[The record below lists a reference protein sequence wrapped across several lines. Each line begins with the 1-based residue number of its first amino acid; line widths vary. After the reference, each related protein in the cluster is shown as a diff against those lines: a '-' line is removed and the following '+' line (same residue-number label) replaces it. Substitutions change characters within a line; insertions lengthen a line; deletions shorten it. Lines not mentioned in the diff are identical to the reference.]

1 MLANPEKIIS
11 ASTGSGASYTK
22 TVSMSASDLV
32 ELLTLALEY
41 KKNGFVTSGNN
52 TAKETDELTKA
63 FAQTCSYV
71 TFVDMDS
78 CYKKFIQETNGTLES
93 FFKDATH
100 PKNENYKYLMFALE
114 EAGCVI
120 ADKN

>member
-1 MLANPEKIIS
+1 MNLNEQVIKAVANIYSVEELETELQKAVIEMLANPEKIIS

-52 TAKETDELTKA
+52 V
-63 FAQTCSYV
+63 FR
-71 TFVDMDS
+71 
-78 CYKKFIQETNGTLES
+78 
-93 FFKDATH
+93 
-100 PKNENYKYLMFALE
+100 
-114 EAGCVI
+114 VI
-120 ADKN
+120 SAI

>member
-1 MLANPEKIIS
+1 MNLSENVIKAVANIYSVEELETELQKAVIEMLVNPEKIIS

-52 TAKETDELTKA
+52 V
-63 FAQTCSYV
+63 FR
-71 TFVDMDS
+71 
-78 CYKKFIQETNGTLES
+78 
-93 FFKDATH
+93 
-100 PKNENYKYLMFALE
+100 
-114 EAGCVI
+114 VI
-120 ADKN
+120 SAI

>member
-1 MLANPEKIIS
+1 MNLSENVIKAVANIYSVEELETELQKAVIEMLANPEKIIS

-52 TAKETDELTKA
+52 V
-63 FAQTCSYV
+63 FR
-71 TFVDMDS
+71 
-78 CYKKFIQETNGTLES
+78 
-93 FFKDATH
+93 
-100 PKNENYKYLMFALE
+100 
-114 EAGCVI
+114 VI
-120 ADKN
+120 SAI

>member
-1 MLANPEKIIS
+1 MNLSENVIKAVANIYSVEELETELQKAVIEMLANPEKIIS

-52 TAKETDELTKA
+52 V
-63 FAQTCSYV
+63 FR
-71 TFVDMDS
+71 
-78 CYKKFIQETNGTLES
+78 
-93 FFKDATH
+93 
-100 PKNENYKYLMFALE
+100 
-114 EAGCVI
+114 VI
-120 ADKN
+120 SAIR

>member
-1 MLANPEKIIS
+1 MNLNEQVIKAVANIYSVEELETELQKAVIEMLENPEKIIS

-52 TAKETDELTKA
+52 V
-63 FAQTCSYV
+63 FR
-71 TFVDMDS
+71 
-78 CYKKFIQETNGTLES
+78 
-93 FFKDATH
+93 
-100 PKNENYKYLMFALE
+100 
-114 EAGCVI
+114 VI
-120 ADKN
+120 SAI